1 MRVTIGRREL
11 LAALGG
17 AAAWP
22 LAARAQESGRI
33 YRLGDLHLSHRNDP
47 WNGALFDA
55 VKSDDFIAGQ
65 NLVVDDHGFGLR
77 VDELA
82 GHASAV
88 AKAQVDVIVAA
99 GEPCVRAA
107 QEATKTI
114 PILAIAD
121 DMVRSGFVS
130 SLARPGGNTT
140 GVSILSTELDGKRQD
155 ILLETVPGIRHIGAL
170 ADTNSTLPAQV
181 QALQEAARARGVE
194 LSIYQ
199 VAKAEDIA
207 GAIDMAKRSAVAAL
221 NVLSGTLLFNN
232 RQLIMRRV
240 AALGLPAIWQWPAE
254 AEEGGLIAY
263 GSRLEQIFRDILA
276 RQLVKLLRGAKPADM
291 PVEQPTK
298 FELVINLKTAKALG
312 LEVPMLLQLRADKVV
327 E

>member
-1 MRVTIGRREL
+1 MRRRDFITL
-11 LAALGG
+11 LGG

-55 VKSDDFIAGQ
+55 VKSDGFIAGQ
-65 NLVVDDHGFGLR
+65 NLVVDDRGFGLR

-88 AKAQVDVIVAA
+88 VKAQVDVIVAA

-114 PILAIAD
+114 PILATAD

-207 GAIDMAKRSAVAAL
+207 GAIDMAKRSAAAAL

-312 LEVPMLLQLRADKVV
+312 LEVPMSLQLRADKVV

>member
-1 MRVTIGRREL
+1 MRRRDL
-11 LAALGG
+11 ISIVGGVAAT
-17 AAAWP
+17 WP
-22 LAARAQESGRI
+22 LAAHAQESGRI

-47 WNGALFDA
+47 WNIALFDG
-55 VKSDDFIAGQ
+55 VKSDGFIIGQ
-65 NLVVDDHGFGLR
+65 NLVVDDRGFGLR
-77 VDELA
+77 VEELA
-82 GHASAV
+82 AHASV
-88 AKAQVDVIVAA
+88 VVEAQVDAIVAA

-155 ILLETVPGIRHIGAL
+155 ILLEAVPGIPRLAAL
-170 ADTNSTLPAQV
+170 ADINSTLPEQL
-181 QALQEAARARGVE
+181 QALQKAARARGVE
-194 LSIYQ
+194 LSICG
-199 VAKAEDIA
+199 VAKAEDIT
-207 GAIDMAKRSAVAAL
+207 GAIGTAKRSAAAAL

-232 RQLIMRRV
+232 RQLILRHV
-240 AALGLPAIWQWPAE
+240 AALGLPTVWQWPAV
-254 AEEGGLIAY
+254 AEEGGLMAY
-263 GSRLEQIFRDILA
+263 GPRLEQIFRDILA

-298 FELVINLKTAKALG
+298 FEFVVNLRTAKAIGHELPAE
-312 LEVPMLLQLRADKVV
+312 LVLRADKVI